1 MNKIKDFLYG
11 ILGPFGCIASVIFAL
26 FPIIMT
32 MIAFDLPIWWN
43 FIFVA
48 FLFFAPT
55 FTTIVLGIVALVGTI
70 MGPQDLLAI
79 IYYIYFA
86 IVIVSPNIPLLLQL
100 FVKSDT

>member
-1 MNKIKDFLYG
+1 MNKIKEFLYG
-11 ILGPFGCIASVIFAL
+11 ILGPFGCIVSIIFAL

-32 MIAFDLPIWWN
+32 MVTFDLPVWWN

-55 FTTIVLGIVALVGTI
+55 LTTIVLGIIALVGTI
-70 MGPQDLLAI
+70 MGPQDILAI

-86 IVIVSPNIPLLLQL
+86 IAIVFPNISPLMEL
-100 FVKSDT
+100 FGKK